1 MEVLPL
7 TPAHLPDA
15 ARLHK
20 FSSTAGGAV
29 FGPRDLTEVLAAAA
43 GQQEG

>member
-1 MEVLPL
+1 MQVLPL
-7 TPAHLPDA
+7 TPAHLADT

-29 FGPRDLTEVLAAAA
+29 FGSRDLTEVLEAAA